1 MPSPADVGFQ
11 PLQMP
16 DSLLQGR
23 MNRQSPF
30 ASGLNAFMGQFG
42 PGMQHAQQG
51 MMQKNQMNA
60 IAQALQKMRQQG
72 QQQQQPMPGQMPGPS
87 MSPMMNMGQN
97 GMGMGQVQ
105 TQADRIRQ
113 LLGGGPGGMGGG
125 MGGGMQQ
132 NDPLGIF
139 G

>member
-1 MPSPADVGFQ
+1 
-11 PLQMP
+11 MP

-23 MNRQSPF
+23 MNRQSPS
-30 ASGLNAFMGQFG
+30 AAGLNAFMQNFT
-42 PGMQHAQQG
+42 PGVSKMQQG
-51 MMQKNQMNA
+51 MMQQKQMNA

-72 QQQQQPMPGQMPGPS
+72 QQQQQQQPMPGQMPGPS

-113 LLGGGPGGMGGG
+113 LLGSGGPGGMGGG
-125 MGGGMQQ
+125 MGGMQ